1 MVIFKNKIFYNIKI
15 LLKKNITLYKI
26 SFILFNF
33 ITKLYLFYNF
43 KKFLKILPNIEQKNL
58 IIKEKKI
65 LFTISRI
72 ANGGAE
78 KQFVKLA
85 ELIKKKK
92 IKSLFLAFDLKLNNN
107 KNYYEQLQKKNFKNI
122 KLIKIRNV
130 YKELKNII
138 KKKEIRS
145 ILKIHNLNFFNDV
158 EKLMFL
164 HTYLIT
170 LNYKPSII
178 HSYLDTPNI
187 FAGIIGAITNVKKVV
202 ISLRSISPNN
212 WEWCRFFYLEIY
224 KLLLNYKKIVFVAN
238 SKNGALSYSEW
249 INCKKN
255 KIKLINNIYNF
266 KKKINNNSRKKINNN
281 NKKNITFGTISRL
294 DKNKNTM
301 YSIRLIE
308 TLVKKYKLNIKF
320 FIVGDGL
327 LKNSLVKYVLK
338 NNLNNNIKFL
348 GEKKNLSYLFN
359 NIDVFLFST
368 KNEGTP
374 NVLLEAQNYQL
385 PIFSTNVG
393 GISDAVI
400 KNYTTYFLN
409 GNNLHDD
416 TLIIYKKLNSN
427 NFFKKRSFLYIKKK
441 LKKFSDNEVYKS
453 LNKIYNA

>member
-26 SFILFNF
+26 FVIFFNF

-43 KKFLKILPNIEQKNL
+43 KKFLKILPNIEQKKL
-58 IIKEKKI
+58 IIKEKKL

-107 KNYYEQLQKKNFKNI
+107 KNYYEYLQKKDFKNI
-122 KLIKIRNV
+122 KFIKIRNV
-130 YKELKNII
+130 YKELKNIC
-138 KKKEIRS
+138 KKKEIKG
-145 ILKIHNLNFFNDV
+145 ILKTHNLNFFDDV

-164 HTYLIT
+164 HTYIIT

-212 WEWCRFFYLEIY
+212 FEWCRFFYLEIY
-224 KLLLNYKKIVFVAN
+224 KLLLNYKKIIFVTN

-249 INCKKN
+249 LNCKKN

-266 KKKINNNSRKKINNN
+266 RKKINNNSRKKINNN
-281 NKKNITFGTISRL
+281 IKKIITFGTISRL
-294 DKNKNTM
+294 DKNKNTI

-320 FIVGDGL
+320 FIIGDGL
-327 LKNSLVKYVLK
+327 LKNSLVEYVLK

-348 GEKKNLSYLFN
+348 GEKSNLSSYFS
-359 NIDVFLFST
+359 NIDVFIFST
-368 KNEGTP
+368 KIEGTP

-409 GNNLHDD
+409 GNNLDND
-416 TLIIYKKLNSN
+416 ASIIYRKLNSN
-427 NFFKKRSFLYIKKK
+427 NFLKKRSFLYIKKK